1 MAAALFMLM
10 SAALQ
15 LAPPVPG
22 AALAPP
28 DSGAYEQ
35 GSNQSATSN
44 PTSRP
49 EDPLI
54 ESLITELGATDF
66 RRRTAAQKRLTELGA
81 AALPGLIR
89 HINNPSPEIAERV
102 QSIVQTPVD
111 PSMRVDLAVA
121 LLATRRPE
129 AMERAVYMMFDT
141 PEPCYEPFVARV
153 ATMKGRDRVVGEAI
167 AEQYR
172 AWHGHYLAY
181 KRNNEKSRNRS
192 EEATAHLKKLQ
203 TETTLVHA
211 EAAFQLGLE
220 ALESTEPGAGGRG
233 PSATTSQPADG
244 VRPIPASQGS

>member
-1 MAAALFMLM
+1 MAAAICIFIF
-10 SAALQ
+10 AALQ
-15 LAPPVPG
+15 LAPPAPG
-22 AALAPP
+22 ASLNPS
-28 DSGAYEQ
+28 DSRAHDQ
-35 GSNQSATSN
+35 GENQSATSK
-44 PTSRP
+44 PSSQP

-54 ESLITELGATDF
+54 ESLIAELGATDF

-102 QSIVQTPVD
+102 QAIVQVPVD

-153 ATMKGRDRVVGEAI
+153 AAMKGRDRVVGEAI

-172 AWHGHYLAY
+172 AWHGHYLAF

-192 EEATAHLKKLQ
+192 EEATANLKKLQ
-203 TETTLVHA
+203 AETTLVHA

-233 PSATTSQPADG
+233 PSAPTSQPADG
-244 VRPIPASQGS
+244 VRLIPASQGS